1 VKPDVVVDV
10 GNTRIKWGRCT
21 DGGVTGIVALP
32 PNHPGA
38 WNQQLA
44 YWAQTGSRTWVVAG
58 VHPAS
63 RDRLAAWLRERG
75 DKVQVLDRAAQLPLQ
90 VHLDDPGRV
99 GIDRLLNAVAANGR
113 RRPDSR
119 AAIIDAGTAVTVDY
133 VDETGAFR
141 GGAILPGLRLMS
153 QALHAYTALL
163 PLVEVRAPAPPVG
176 DSTPAAI
183 RAGVFWSVVGGIEA
197 LLRQLRGLA
206 GADLDVYFT
215 GGDGAILA
223 GQLSAHVQVWPE
235 MTLEGIRLAVR
246 DLPDRPRE

>member
-1 VKPDVVVDV
+1 
-10 GNTRIKWGRCT
+10 
-21 DGGVTGIVALP
+21 
-32 PNHPGA
+32 
-38 WNQQLA
+38 
-44 YWAQTGSRTWVVAG
+44 
-58 VHPAS
+58 
-63 RDRLAAWLRERG
+63 LAAWLQERG

-99 GIDRLLNAVAANGR
+99 GIDRLLNALAANGR
-113 RRPDSR
+113 RRPGSR

-183 RAGVFWSVVGGIEA
+183 RAGVFWSVLGGIEA
-197 LLRQLRGLA
+197 LLRQVRGLA
-206 GADLDVYFT
+206 VTDLEVFFT
-215 GGDGAILA
+215 GGDGGILA
-223 GQLSAHVQVWPE
+223 GQLSAAVQVWPE
-235 MTLEGIRLAVR
+235 MTLEGIRLAALA
-246 DLPDRPRE
+246 LPDRPTE